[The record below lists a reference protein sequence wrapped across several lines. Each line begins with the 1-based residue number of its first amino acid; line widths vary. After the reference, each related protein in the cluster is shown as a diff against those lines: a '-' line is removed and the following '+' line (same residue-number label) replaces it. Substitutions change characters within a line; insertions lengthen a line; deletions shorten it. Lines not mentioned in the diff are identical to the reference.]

1 MLNRPRRTF
10 SASVE
15 DEIARIAQRQDSES
29 QGREARVAQLPGGS
43 GRASQT
49 PPPPAPAGTGAGTG
63 VGSPLQGPT
72 GLGGDPGIA
81 GSITGVN
88 ASTRF
93 ELQRAPSPTEVIPI
107 RRIPI
112 PEEFVPI
119 QPREFQA
126 MRKYWTA
133 PSVCHMPLYFQD
145 ASLERYGHSVEN
157 FFGTAGRYMSYPI
170 DDPSQSKQ
178 RFQILQPAFS
188 AGLMAF
194 QIGVWPYNLIMDPP
208 WEAEY
213 DLGYYRPG
221 DRVPTD
227 IYYLPFTGVGPPLHG
242 KNY

>member
-1 MLNRPRRTF
+1 M
-10 SASVE
+10 E
-15 DEIARIAQRQDSES
+15 EEIARVARRQDE
-29 QGREARVAQLPGGS
+29 EALTRTAQLPGGA
-43 GRASQT
+43 GRAAPGT
-49 PPPPAPAGTGAGTG
+49 VPPAPTPAGVAPTVPGVATEPAAGF
-63 VGSPLQGPT
+63 PNEPT
-72 GLGGDPGIA
+72 GIA
-81 GSITGVN
+81 TNSVN

-112 PEEFVPI
+112 PEEFV
-119 QPREFQA
+119 QFQGRDFQA

-145 ASLERYGHSVEN
+145 ASLERYGHSVEQ
-157 FFGTAGRYMSYPI
+157 FFGPAGRYMTYPL

-194 QIGVWPYNLIMDPP
+194 QIGVLPYNLIMDPP

-227 IYYLPFTGVGPPLHG
+227 VYYLPLTGVGPPLRG

>member
-1 MLNRPRRTF
+1 M
-10 SASVE
+10 
-15 DEIARIAQRQDSES
+15 
-29 QGREARVAQLPGGS
+29 GG
-43 GRASQT
+43 
-49 PPPPAPAGTGAGTG
+49 GAGLSNQPGPTELG
-63 VGSPLQGPT
+63 MPAQGPT
-72 GLGGDPGIA
+72 GLGNEPGGL
-81 GSITGVN
+81 GSITSVN

-112 PEEFVPI
+112 PEEFVPH
-119 QPREFQA
+119 PGREFSP

-133 PSVCHMPLYFQD
+133 PATCHMPLYFQD
-145 ASLERYGHSVEN
+145 ASLERYGHSVEQ
-157 FFGTAGRYMSYPI
+157 FFGPWGRFMSYPL
-170 DDPSQSKQ
+170 DDPTQSRQ

-188 AGLMAF
+188 AGLYAF

-208 WEAEY
+208 WEPEY

-227 IYYLPFTGVGPPLHG
+227 IYYLPYTGVGPPLHG